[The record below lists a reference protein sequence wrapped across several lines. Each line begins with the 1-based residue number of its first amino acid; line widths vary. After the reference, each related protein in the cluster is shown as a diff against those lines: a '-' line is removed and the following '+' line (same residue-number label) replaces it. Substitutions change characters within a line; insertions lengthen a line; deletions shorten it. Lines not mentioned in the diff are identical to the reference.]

1 MKKLIKQYTIN
12 PYTKI
17 KKSSFNALTIKI
29 FNNDKFMK
37 IKSNLLKRFRNSR
50 TERRRYAYGLVIFLN
65 ANKSSNYHF

>member
-37 IKSNLLKRFRNSR
+37 IKSNLLKRFRNS
-50 TERRRYAYGLVIFLN
+50 
-65 ANKSSNYHF
+65 